1 MDVAKEIHAKGGVK
15 GFYAGL
21 DSALLRQVVYGT
33 LRLGIYSNC
42 IDYFKKQNADPTT
55 TTFMQKAQSSFI
67 AGSVGSWFGNPCDLV
82 LVRMQADTSLPV
94 NERRNYKGVG
104 DAFRRIMAEEGLT
117 AYWVGA
123 VPTMIRATALNMSM
137 MMTYDTVK
145 ENLTKAYPQD
155 PFKVQVASSMLSA
168 INVAL
173 ITLPFDNIKTKIQKQ
188 KPLPDGTMPYKNFMD
203 CFRQSMVKEGAMG
216 FWSGLPT
223 FYFRVGPHAI
233 ITLLALEQWRSIMGV
248 GK

>member
-1 MDVAKEIHAKGGVK
+1 VAKEIHAKGGVK

-21 DSALLRQVVYGT
+21 DAALLRQVVYGT
-33 LRLGIYSNC
+33 LRLGIYSNA

-55 TTFMQKAQSSFI
+55 TTFAQKAQSSFV
-67 AGSVGSWFGNPCDLV
+67 AGCLGSWVGNPMDLV
-82 LVRMQADTSLPV
+82 LVRMQADTSLPAA
-94 NERRNYKGVG
+94 ERRNYSGVG
-104 DAFRRIMAEEGLT
+104 DAFKRIMAEEGMTSL
-117 AYWVGA
+117 WVGA
-123 VPTMIRATALNMSM
+123 IPTMIRATALNMSM

-145 ENLTKAYPQD
+145 ENLTAMYGNNN
-155 PFKVQVASSMLSA
+155 PFKIQAASSMLAA

-188 KPLPDGTMPYKNFMD
+188 KPLPCGTMPYKNFMD
-203 CFRQSMVKEGAMG
+203 CFRQSMAKEGAAG

-233 ITLLALEQWRSIMGV
+233 ITLLALE
-248 GK
+248 

>member
-1 MDVAKEIHAKGGVK
+1 VAKEIHAKGGVK

-33 LRLGIYSNC
+33 LRLGIYSNT
-42 IDYFKKQNADPTT
+42 IDYFKKSNPDPTT
-55 TTFMQKAQSSFI
+55 TTFAQKAQASML
-67 AGSVGSWFGNPCDLV
+67 AGSLGSWFGNPCDLV
-82 LVRMQADTSLPV
+82 LVRMQADTSLPEA
-94 NERRNYKGVG
+94 ERRNYKGVS
-104 DAFRRIMAEEGLT
+104 DAFKRIMSEEGIS
-117 AYWVGA
+117 AYWAGA
-123 VPTMIRATALNMSM
+123 VPTMLRATALNMSM

-145 ENLTKAYPQD
+145 ENLIKMYGND
-155 PFKVQVASSMLSA
+155 NPFKIQATSSMLAA

-188 KPLPDGTMPYKNFMD
+188 KPLADGSMPYKNFAD
-203 CFRQSMVKEGAMG
+203 CFRKSMLKEGAAG

-233 ITLLALEQWRSIMGV
+233 ITLLALE
-248 GK
+248 